1 MLAMIKSFKC
11 KETEK
16 IYDRTF
22 SHKLPPDIQKA
33 AMKKLWILDAATE
46 LEELKIPPSNHLEH
60 LKGDR
65 KGQHSI
71 RINQQWRICFKWHD
85 GNTFNVEIV
94 DYH

>member
-1 MLAMIKSFKC
+1 MIASFRC

-16 IYDRTF
+16 MFNRQY
-22 SHKLPPDIQKA
+22 SKKLAHSVQKV
-33 AMKKLWILDAATE
+33 AMKKLWQIDAA
-46 LEELKIPPSNHLEH
+46 LNIADLRIPPNNQLEG

-71 RINQQWRICFKWHD
+71 RINRQYRICFKWR
-85 GNTFNVEIV
+85 NNNAYNVEIV